1 MILRRANE
9 WLGHVK
15 TEIQHSFTE
24 EHTVGETAGSFSVG
38 VFITMLPTL
47 GTGLLAF
54 VVLAWVSERIN
65 RAALLASVVVFNP
78 AVKWGVYAASFT
90 LGVAILGPVPGVTA
104 AEVSLSA
111 GPDIVARILVG
122 NVILAVVAAVPSYVV
137 CYRLVEAYRA
147 REFAVVETVTEVVT
161 PDDGEESDTSTGSE
175 EADREKADA
184 TAADPTGA
192 DASDLEESVDFT
204 TRR

>member
-1 MILRRANE
+1 MNE
-9 WLGHVK
+9 WVEGAK
-15 TEIQHSFTE
+15 GEIQRSFSE
-24 EHTVGETAGSFSVG
+24 EHTVRETAGSFSVG

-54 VVLAWVSERIN
+54 VALAWASSRIN
-65 RAALLASVVVFNP
+65 KAALLASVVVFNP

-90 LGVAILGPVPGVTA
+90 LGVAILGPVPGVTP

-111 GPDIVARILVG
+111 GPEIVARLVVG

-147 REFAVVETVTEVVT
+147 RDIDVVETAKEVVT
-161 PDDGEESDTSTGSE
+161 GEDDEGAD
-175 EADREKADA
+175 EA
-184 TAADPTGA
+184 TGA
-192 DASDLEESVDFT
+192 DERIGDDAEPLEEPT
-204 TRR
+204 EPAE